1 MAVNTDV
8 RLRTESIAT
17 FTRIPSLTEFS
28 TITVFKHVKNQSSFL
43 FFFFNKS
50 LNPRAMLTTSL
61 GIIQQH
67 SSNNGIRP
75 TMKIFMA
82 DIGPVK

>member
-28 TITVFKHVKNQSSFL
+28 TITVFKHVRTKVVF

-75 TMKIFMA
+75 KMKIFMA